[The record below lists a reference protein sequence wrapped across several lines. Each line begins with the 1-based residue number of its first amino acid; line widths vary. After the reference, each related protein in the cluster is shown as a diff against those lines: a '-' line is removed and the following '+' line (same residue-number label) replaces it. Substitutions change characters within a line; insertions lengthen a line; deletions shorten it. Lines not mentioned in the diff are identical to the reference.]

1 MFGSPDK
8 IAKALRTIVVEAW
21 RIRHSISETSPVRIL
36 HLIETGG
43 PGGAERMMLDLS
55 RNLGNGY
62 DSTICLLKDGWLKSQ
77 VLESKISCEL
87 LTSNGLGDLGV
98 VASLVQLARNK
109 RAHLIH
115 AHEFYMNAIGSVV
128 SFLTGIPLIATVH
141 GKSYYP
147 EKKRRCAVYRMV
159 AARAAGMVAV
169 SQDLQSFFCKTIRIA
184 TERVQV
190 VYNGIDTKSL
200 SNIPRNLKLLESI
213 GVPTDASIVGTVGN
227 LYPVKGHIHLIR
239 AASMILQHRPYT
251 HVLILGRGGQRDAL
265 LAEAKTFGIEDHI
278 HLLGYREDA
287 PDWLGMMHVFTLPS
301 LSEGLPLSLLEAM
314 AVGIPTVV
322 SAVGGMPEAVCD
334 GHSGFLVPP
343 GDPDALAKQILFLLN
358 NPAVAASV
366 GNAGRKRVQED
377 FSLNRMV
384 REYCSLY
391 QRALNRIKN
400 GRSLREPIS

>member
-1 MFGSPDK
+1 MFGSPAK
-8 IAKALRTIVVEAW
+8 IANALRTMIVEAW
-21 RIRHSISETSPVRIL
+21 HVRHSVSESSPVRLL

-43 PGGAERMMLDLS
+43 PGGAERMMLDLA
-55 RNLGNGY
+55 RNLGQGY
-62 DSTICLLKDGWLKSQ
+62 DSTICLVKPGWLKSQ
-77 VLESKISCEL
+77 VLALKMTCRVLASD
-87 LTSNGLGDLGV
+87 GLGDVGIIADLIR
-98 VASLVQLARNK
+98 LAHTKQIN
-109 RAHLIH
+109 LMH

-147 EKKRRCAVYRMV
+147 EKKRRCAAYRMV
-159 AARAAGMVAV
+159 AAQAAGMVAV
-169 SQDLQSFFCKTIRIA
+169 SQDLQSFFCRTTRVP

-190 VYNGIDTKSL
+190 VYNGINTKSFT
-200 SNIPRNLKLLESI
+200 NIPRNLKLLESI

-239 AASMILQHRPYT
+239 AACMIRQHRPNT

-265 LAEAKTFGIEDHI
+265 LAEAKTFGIEDHV
-278 HLLGYREDA
+278 HLLGYREDT

-314 AVGIPTVV
+314 AAGIPTVV

-334 GHSGFLVPP
+334 GQSGFLVPP
-343 GDPDALAKQILFLLN
+343 GDPEALAKQILFLLN

-366 GNAGRKRVQED
+366 GNAGRKRAQEV

-384 REYCSLY
+384 GEYCGLY
-391 QRALNRIKN
+391 QRALNGIRK
-400 GRSLREPIS
+400 RA